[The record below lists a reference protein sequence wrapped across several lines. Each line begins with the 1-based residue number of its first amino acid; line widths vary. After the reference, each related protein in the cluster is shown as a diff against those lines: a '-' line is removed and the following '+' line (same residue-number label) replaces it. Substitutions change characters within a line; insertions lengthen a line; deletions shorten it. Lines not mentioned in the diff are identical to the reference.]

1 MGSLAIAVLVF
12 TTIDKMKYSIILL
25 VCSYIAY
32 VQAGAWVY
40 VDDAEEHFRVRRSP
54 QEDMQLR
61 RAGPPS
67 PYAPQPSYAE
77 DLPVSASASYGKGD
91 PKAASDPSTPSSRL
105 TPRPTSSGESVT
117 SLDLS
122 TEDRWNDGKL
132 TDSPFT
138 DFDLLFF
145 EDSYR

>member
-1 MGSLAIAVLVF
+1 MGKLSLAIAVLVF

-54 QEDMQLR
+54 QEDLQLR

-67 PYAPQPSYAE
+67 PYAPAPTYAE
-77 DLPVSASASYGKGD
+77 DLPVSASASYGKGHKGRVGPVYTFVKTD
-91 PKAASDPSTPSSRL
+91 PKANFKGSPSH
-105 TPRPTSSGESVT
+105 
-117 SLDLS
+117 
-122 TEDRWNDGKL
+122 RWISIRKIDE
-132 TDSPFT
+132 T
-138 DFDLLFF
+138 
-145 EDSYR
+145 